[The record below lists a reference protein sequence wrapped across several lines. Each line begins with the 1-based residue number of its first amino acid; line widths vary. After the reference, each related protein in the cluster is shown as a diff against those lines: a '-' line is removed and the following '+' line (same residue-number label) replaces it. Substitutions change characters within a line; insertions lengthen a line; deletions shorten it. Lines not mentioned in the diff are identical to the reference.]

1 MAFAAIVGG
10 VLIGVFLRSTL
21 PGHHLA
27 DDAKDVVRLG
37 TGLIATIA
45 ALVLSLLISS
55 AKTSFDSQNGQVQH
69 MTADIILLDHL
80 LAQYGP
86 ETRDARDLLRRA
98 IGPLVDRIWRKNG
111 SEPAKEA
118 PFAVTAVAEDA
129 MARIDALA
137 PQTDTQRSQK
147 ARAVQVVTDLTQTR
161 LLLFEQSGKSIP
173 VPFLAVMVFWLAI
186 IFMSFSL
193 FSRLNPTV
201 IVALFVFAPKRT
213 AKPTSPHVRS
223 LAQTGLTIWLV
234 SSNGILC
241 RCLFSRR
248 APPRCANITA
258 WARAWPGRRTSV
270 TCRSCGPSAARS

>member
-1 MAFAAIVGG
+1 MSPIGLSLMAFAAIVGG
-10 VLIGVFLRSTL
+10 VLIGVLLRRAL

-118 PFAVTAVAEDA
+118 PFAVTAAAEDA
-129 MARIDALA
+129 MARIEALA
-137 PQTDTQRSQK
+137 PQTDTQRSLK
-147 ARAVQVVTDLTQTR
+147 ARMVRVVTDVTQTR

-201 IVALFVFAPKRT
+201 IVALFVFALSASAAIFLILELSQPF
-213 AKPTSPHVRS
+213 
-223 LAQTGLTIWLV
+223 TGLMMISDEPFRNAL
-234 SSNGILC
+234 
-241 RCLFSRR
+241 
-248 APPRCANITA
+248 
-258 WARAWPGRRTSV
+258 
-270 TCRSCGPSAARS
+270 AALQH